1 METTKSSRFAGCA
14 AVLAMALFSAGTG
27 HGQEKPSVV
36 QGKELFGQYCVRCHG
51 VSGTG
56 DGPDAPTLKK
66 KPADLTLI
74 SKTNNGEF
82 PRFVVMKFITGD
94 TAVAAHGTR
103 EMPIWGEVFRNKEGS
118 AGEWA
123 KVLSLTDYLESIQQ

>member
-1 METTKSSRFAGCA
+1 MDPGKFLRVALRSIALAF
-14 AVLAMALFSAGTG
+14 VLSASGTG
-27 HGQEKPSVV
+27 YAQEQPTVA
-36 QGKELFGQYCVRCHG
+36 QGKELFRQYCVRCHG

-66 KPADLTLI
+66 KPANLTLI
-74 SKTNNGEF
+74 RKTHNGEF

-103 EMPIWGEVFRNKEGS
+103 EMPIWGEVFRKKEGP
-118 AGEWA
+118 ADEWA

>member
-1 METTKSSRFAGCA
+1 METTKSSRFARCA
-14 AVLAMALFSAGTG
+14 ALLGIALFGAGTG
-27 HGQEKPSVV
+27 HGQEKPSVA
-36 QGKELFGQYCVRCHG
+36 QGRELFRQYCVRCHG
-51 VSGTG
+51 VRGTG
-56 DGPDAPTLKK
+56 DGPDAPTLKQ

-74 SKTNNGEF
+74 SKTHNGEF

-103 EMPIWGEVFRNKEGS
+103 EMPIWGEVFRKKEGP

-123 KVLSLTDYLESIQQ
+123 KVLALTDYIESIQR